1 MKNCSCPT
9 CDYNSIRHN
18 FKLRCTRGRVYMSTD
33 AICSMY
39 KIFIKKKIFVKLD
52 RLDKDKSNAASI
64 SFVSR
69 WK

>member
-1 MKNCSCPT
+1 
-9 CDYNSIRHN
+9 
-18 FKLRCTRGRVYMSTD
+18 MSTD